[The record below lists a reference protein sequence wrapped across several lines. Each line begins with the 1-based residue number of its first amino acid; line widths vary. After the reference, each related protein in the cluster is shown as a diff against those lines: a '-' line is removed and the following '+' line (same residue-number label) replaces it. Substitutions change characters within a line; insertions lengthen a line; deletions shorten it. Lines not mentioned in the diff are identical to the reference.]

1 MKCVM
6 ASVDL
11 MCRFPSCIPL
21 VYTWRLHYRGSSVV
35 CTRPDYD
42 GPQFLLTF
50 GFVHLKCLKHQ
61 QRRSDLRHWL
71 EARQRKAVNGVTC
84 NLWCNSTKNNYIWRN
99 HSTESVQGFSYSFC
113 WNYFLLQKWSQWKLS
128 TVRTLGLSWVTWIFF
143 MDRHI
148 ALRVGFFNVIFQ
160 SFWQHR
166 LDTIYIL

>member
-1 MKCVM
+1 MCNGVCWPHVSFPFLYSIGIYMKAALPWV
-6 ASVDL
+6 
-11 MCRFPSCIPL
+11 FSC
-21 VYTWRLHYRGSSVV
+21 VYTPRLRWA
-35 CTRPDYD
+35 T
-42 GPQFLLTF
+42 FLLTF

-143 MDRHI
+143 MDRHV

-166 LDTIYIL
+166 LNTIYIL